1 MPLFFKKRL
10 SLSKKVAA
18 IALFSGAGGL
28 DLGARMAGVDVISC
42 IDFEH
47 DAVETLRLNN
57 QFNKTDLHEASIVG
71 FDTKQFLNRYD
82 EKKHSGL
89 IVIGGPPCQPFSK
102 NGYWIKNDNRLI
114 MDDPRNMFHEYFRVI
129 SELKPDGFLLENVE
143 SLMHPSNK
151 EAVDYIMFMAKLL
164 GYNYKLVRANAADFG
179 VPQRRKRIFFIGSLK
194 KEITSEPKPTHCDPK
209 KAGLFKDLPPHVGVG
224 KFIKAFAGPEYF
236 EKEEVATEGTY
247 YGDLVQVPPGKNYLT
262 LTANAGYPNPKFV
275 AGKRFWNFLLKLSPE
290 ITSWTI
296 AASPGPWVGPFHWD
310 NRRLRV
316 PEIAAIQTFPK
327 GYKFYGK
334 RRSIQKQLGNAVPPK
349 LAKVMVG
356 FLIKNI

>member
-1 MPLFFKKRL
+1 LVKKIA
-10 SLSKKVAA
+10 SV
-18 IALFSGAGGL
+18 ALFSGAGGL
-28 DLGARMAGVDVISC
+28 DIGAKMAGIDVISC

-47 DAVETLRLNN
+47 DAVETLKQNDL
-57 QFNKTDLHEASIVG
+57 FNEADLHEASIIG
-71 FDTKQFLNRYD
+71 FDTKKLLNRFD
-82 EKKHSGL
+82 KRKHSGL

-129 SELKPDGFLLENVE
+129 KELKPDGFVLENVE
-143 SLMHPSNK
+143 SLLHPSNK
-151 EAVDYIMFMAKLL
+151 EAVDYMKFMAESL
-164 GYNYKLVRANAADFG
+164 GYHYKLIRVNAADFG
-179 VPQRRKRIFFIGSLK
+179 VPQRRKRIFFMGSLK
-194 KEITSEPKPTHCDPK
+194 DEIISEPKPTHCDPK
-209 KAGLFKDLPPHVGVG
+209 RIDAHSTLPPHVGVG
-224 KFIKAFAGPEYF
+224 EFIAEFAGPEYF
-236 EKEEVATEGTY
+236 EKEEVAEKGTY
-247 YGDLVQVPPGKNYLT
+247 FRDLVQVPPGKNYLA
-262 LTANAGYPNPKFV
+262 LTANAGYPNPKFI

-327 GYKFYGK
+327 GYRFYGK

-349 LAKVMVG
+349 LAKVMIE
-356 FLIKNI
+356 FLIKHI